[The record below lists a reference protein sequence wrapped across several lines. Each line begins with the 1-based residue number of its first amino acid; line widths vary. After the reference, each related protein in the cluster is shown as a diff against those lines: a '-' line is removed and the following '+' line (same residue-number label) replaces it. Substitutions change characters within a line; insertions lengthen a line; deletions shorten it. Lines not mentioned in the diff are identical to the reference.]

1 MSTMNKRGPISIW
14 YANSISLGILRVPS
28 IVIGAITGIVVAL
41 TVTSLEVQPS
51 FASALAGCSVV
62 VAGVVH
68 TAVRMLL
75 RYFGK
80 ESQVAVC
87 VSIILS
93 QVLVSAG
100 FMAAASLTPVL
111 GFGGGL
117 IVGAAVSAAEL
128 IRVAR
133 SKAPVDLLP
142 PTPLPKVKKTELVA
156 QSSKSASTP
165 SAARE
170 VSAEAQEHQ
179 VA

>member
-1 MSTMNKRGPISIW
+1 MSSVNQRGPMSIW
-14 YANSISLGILRVPS
+14 YTNSIALAILRVPS
-28 IVIGAITGIVVAL
+28 IVIGAIVGIVVAL
-41 TVTSLEVQPS
+41 TVTSLEIQPS

-62 VAGVVH
+62 VAGLLH
-68 TAVRMLL
+68 TATRMVL
-75 RYFGK
+75 RYFGQ

-87 VSIILS
+87 VSIIVS
-93 QVLVSAG
+93 QVLVSGA
-100 FMAAASLTPVL
+100 FLAAASLTPVL

-142 PTPLPKVKKTELVA
+142 PTPLTKTVT
-156 QSSKSASTP
+156 QSESQAKAGRVLSETEDTS
-165 SAARE
+165 S
-170 VSAEAQEHQ
+170 AQEHQ